1 MQASEVHIVAE
12 AKVNNSPKVYLVQ
25 VVRRSHAIQ
34 KQTKALHE

>member
-12 AKVNNSPKVYLVQ
+12 ANVNNSLKVYLVQ
-25 VVRRSHAIQ
+25 VRRSHAIQ